1 MLPTALNFS
10 QTVSPATYHPLRTC
24 TTLKF
29 TMYLMTLIK
38 HFEVRKQQKGR

>member
-10 QTVSPATYHPLRTC
+10 QTSPATYHPLKSC
-24 TTLKF
+24 ITLKL